1 MRIHK
6 NLFIVRSPLQLL
18 NAIEAK
24 RYFNLSH
31 SVLLIIHNTNTANSS
46 QMESLI
52 TLSLFEEIIHV
63 ESNHLSKISK
73 FSAQYFLIKKLQ
85 NNHYDHVFTGDYGTI
100 NQIILANLHL
110 NTLYLLD
117 DGTMTLITH
126 QTKLN
131 PNHPIKWN
139 KRIKLL
145 RYKLFGLKTTHHHT
159 VHLFTGFTLQPHSSE
174 KIIINN
180 YDFLKTTYLQTAQKD
195 ASLYLLGQPM
205 TEAKY
210 MSDDTYIDY
219 LKRII
224 NHYNKTIIYVPH
236 RTEIISDNLKALV
249 NENFILQKNEG
260 PIEIVFLSKRI
271 YPMHVV
277 SFYSTA
283 LFNLKKIFETTT
295 IEAIKFNN
303 DDLLRGEKT
312 IELCYTQLAEM
323 GIPVIELLPKDK
335 ERNDQLC

>member
-1 MRIHK
+1 MKIPK

-31 SVLLIIHNTNTANSS
+31 SVLVIIHNTNTANSS

-63 ESNHLSKISK
+63 ENNRSSKISK
-73 FSAQYFLIKKLQ
+73 FSHQYSLIKKLQ
-85 NNHYDHVFTGDYGTI
+85 KNDYDHVFTGDYGTI

-117 DGTMTLITH
+117 DGTMTLVTH
-126 QTKLN
+126 KTKLN
-131 PNHPIKWN
+131 PNHSIKWD
-139 KRIKLL
+139 KKIKLL
-145 RYKLFGLKTTHHHT
+145 RYKLFGLKTKHQHT
-159 VHLFTGFTLQPHSSE
+159 VHLFTGFTLQPHGSE
-174 KIIINN
+174 KIVTNN
-180 YDFLKTTYLQTAQKD
+180 YNFLKTTYLQTAQKD
-195 ASLYLLGQPM
+195 DSLYLLGQPM

-210 MSDDTYIDY
+210 MSDETYIDY

-224 NHYNKTIIYVPH
+224 RHYNKPIIYIPH
-236 RTEIISDNLKALV
+236 RTEIISENLKALA

-277 SFYSTA
+277 SFFSTA
-283 LFNLKKIFETTT
+283 LFNLKKIFDATA
-295 IEAIKFNN
+295 IEAIKFDNH
-303 DDLLRGEKT
+303 DLLRGENT
-312 IELCYTQLAEM
+312 IALCYTQLADM
-323 GIPVIELLPKDK
+323 GIPVIELSPRDK
-335 ERNDQLC
+335 I